1 MNFGECS
8 ECEKY
13 KMLNGGNTICPSC
26 QEDSKDRRS
35 FYEIG
40 VKESRENVRLNN
52 LQSWFDETV
61 PFSDFEIV
69 ERSWLM
75 KPYCYCTITYSDD
88 NNKYWYIVREP
99 DMTRVERL
107 VLRSIREKVQAIYSS
122 NPIVSGS
129 YEKLTRKRI
138 ELIESSIETAR
149 KKYGIEMD
157 SDSFRKLK
165 YYLSRDIVLM
175 DEITGPV
182 MDPDIEK
189 VVYTSNMEFT
199 TVEHSS
205 YGKMPTTASFSYNE
219 IDKLS
224 RNMAERVGESLD
236 STNPKVDGVMTDGT
250 QISLRLFGDFS
261 PYSGKVDMD
270 TSKSKT
276 IDF

>member
-1 MNFGECS
+1 MNFGECPQCGS
-8 ECEKY
+8 Y
-13 KMLNGGNTICPSC
+13 KMLDGENSVCPSC
-26 QEDSKDRRS
+26 QGDTKDRKS
-35 FYEIG
+35 FYKKG
-40 VKESRENVRLNN
+40 VKKSQENVSLNN

-69 ERSWLM
+69 ERNWLM

-88 NNKYWYIVREP
+88 NDKYWYIVREP

-107 VLRSIREKVQAIYSS
+107 VLRSIREKVQSIYNS

-129 YEKLTRKRI
+129 YEKLTNKRI
-138 ELIESSIETAR
+138 ELIQSSIKTA
-149 KKYGIEMD
+149 KKRYGIEMD
-157 SDSFRKLK
+157 SNSFRKLK

-182 MDPDIEK
+182 MDPDIDK
-189 VVYTSNMEFT
+189 VVYTSNMEFA

-205 YGKMPTTASFSYNE
+205 HGEMPTTASFSYNE

-250 QISLRLFGDFS
+250 EISLRLFGDFS
-261 PYSGKVDMD
+261 PYSGKVEMD
-270 TSKSKT
+270 TSSTKT